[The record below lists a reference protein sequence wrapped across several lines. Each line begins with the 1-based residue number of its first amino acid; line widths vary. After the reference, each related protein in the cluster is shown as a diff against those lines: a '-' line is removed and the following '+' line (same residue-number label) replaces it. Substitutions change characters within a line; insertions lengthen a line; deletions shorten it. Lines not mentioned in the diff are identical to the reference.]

1 MKIALRSKLKRIEK
15 NIISLRKI
23 LYQERKDTLIWFFI
37 AVFLDIGSQVMIVSH
52 DQEMENFLQNLVS
65 DIIPPVLV

>member
-1 MKIALRSKLKRIEK
+1 MKIALRSKLERIQK
-15 NIISLRKI
+15 YIISLRKI
-23 LYQERKDTLIWFFI
+23 LYQERKDTLIWFLI

-52 DQEMENFLQNLVS
+52 NQEMENFLQNLVS